1 MAIAASSVTPTN
13 SLEDFRIEF
22 NNLVSDVTG
31 ITATNKFT
39 ENIIFEGATADAHE
53 TTLTVTDPTADR
65 TLTLPN
71 ATDTIVGRATTD
83 TLTNKTITAAI
94 VATSFDMNGAELILD
109 ADADTSITSDTD
121 DQIDIRIAGADDFQ
135 FTANTFTAQT
145 GSTIAAQA
153 LTATTGVF
161 SSDITGLT
169 INATGDTAADDAA
182 AIGYTSVEGLILT
195 GQGSTND
202 VTIKNDADA
211 DVIEIP
217 TGTVNVTM
225 AGTLGV
231 IGVVSGAG
239 FTAGSAVLAEAELEL
254 LDGLTAGTAIA
265 SKVVTTDSS
274 IDTTGQRNL
283 TISGELDAATGDF
296 SGVVDVAGA
305 LTTAA
310 ITASGI
316 VDITNTTDAS
326 DNSGDTG
333 ALRTEGGASIAKKLY
348 VGTDLHLTGG
358 LTQTGGGAIFN
369 EGSQSVDFRVES
381 NGQTH
386 MLFVDGSADK
396 IGIGTSTPHTT
407 LNIVNATEARLN
419 IRNSIT
425 PNGSKV
431 GGTID
436 LQLGENG
443 ANGSGHAD
451 TQDGDKLGVINF
463 NGQGTDYNY
472 QGAAI
477 IAEVQ
482 TGNGSNDRA
491 AQGVKLDFYTM
502 PVSSTGYAH
511 RWTIDQDGDL
521 IPAATSTG
529 IVLGAT
535 TNVASNTLDDYEE
548 GEFDITCTMSTSGTV
563 TLDNS
568 YNKGSYIKIGNSV
581 TVRGFFVVSAISS
594 PQGTIRFNLPFAVR
608 SINEESTVSTGS
620 CQLSNMNT
628 AATLQV
634 VPYAGRTLSYWML
647 GATND
652 DAASHY
658 EQHGAIEVDSR
669 VSFSVNY
676 QTA

>member
-265 SKVVTTDSS
+265 SKVVTTDAS
-274 IDTTGQRNL
+274 IDTSGQRNL
-283 TISGELDAATGDF
+283 TISGELDAATLDI
-296 SGVVDVAGA
+296 SGAIDVAG
-305 LTTAA
+305 
-310 ITASGI
+310 
-316 VDITNTTDAS
+316 
-326 DNSGDTG
+326 NSVL
-333 ALRTEGGASIAKKLY
+333 A
-348 VGTDLHLTGG
+348 
-358 LTQTGGGAIFN
+358 
-369 EGSQSVDFRVES
+369 SVD
-381 NGQTH
+381 
-386 MLFVDGSADK
+386 
-396 IGIGTSTPHTT
+396 
-407 LNIVNATEARLN
+407 
-419 IRNSIT
+419 
-425 PNGSKV
+425 
-431 GGTID
+431 
-436 LQLGENG
+436 
-443 ANGSGHAD
+443 
-451 TQDGDKLGVINF
+451 
-463 NGQGTDYNY
+463 
-472 QGAAI
+472 
-477 IAEVQ
+477 
-482 TGNGSNDRA
+482 
-491 AQGVKLDFYTM
+491 
-502 PVSSTGYAH
+502 
-511 RWTIDQDGDL
+511 
-521 IPAATSTG
+521 
-529 IVLGAT
+529 
-535 TNVASNTLDDYEE
+535 
-548 GEFDITCTMSTSGTV
+548 V
-563 TLDNS
+563 T
-568 YNKGSYIKIGNSV
+568 
-581 TVRGFFVVSAISS
+581 
-594 PQGTIRFNLPFAVR
+594 
-608 SINEESTVSTGS
+608 
-620 CQLSNMNT
+620 
-628 AATLQV
+628 
-634 VPYAGRTLSYWML
+634 
-647 GATND
+647 
-652 DAASHY
+652 
-658 EQHGAIEVDSR
+658 
-669 VSFSVNY
+669 
-676 QTA
+676 